1 MLLRQI
7 TSRGR
12 HDLLLTTARLSQ
24 RRRDATLSLPLR
36 TYVTSIINRKQ
47 SFLRHSNSL
56 VSMPA
61 IVSSCSL
68 LEQQRHYGRQSY
80 DFNNAMNQAALM
92 TAAAV
97 TAGLGTAAVVASTK
111 NDDDPAALKFSQFHS
126 KNNQICNCEASVKES
141 ETKLTATSPQNSSI
155 TDEEEDEQDNLPTY
169 TMSQVSNYN
178 GQLSP
183 TNPHKRIW
191 MSYGGMVY
199 DVTEFV
205 ANHPG
210 GSEKILMGAG
220 GAIEPYWYLYRQHFA
235 SPLPLNLLSKMLI
248 GKLHPTDQDLI
259 DEQMEN
265 VTEQTPD
272 PYENEPQRN
281 STLIVHGDT
290 PMNAEVP
297 EGVITERYLT
307 PNDLF
312 YIRHHHPVPYLSE
325 GELEEFRLEVDL
337 TLMFPDAL
345 KKRKKAAEGGGDDDD
360 DEEEVAL
367 PATTAVDIVRRET
380 TDTTTSTSCSNSVV
394 AKLSLDQI
402 KSLPKVELISTLQC
416 SGNRRGGFNGL
427 RQTSGTPWGQ
437 GAISTAKWG
446 GARLIDVLMLAME
459 EVSKDQASTNE
470 ETEKKTK
477 QSSLIETLH
486 RLQTLIDD
494 HPELQH
500 LRFESL
506 DGMLASIDA
515 NKGLNPFG
523 DVIVAYEMNGE
534 DLPRDHGYPL
544 RVIVPGYAAVRN
556 VKWLKKLE
564 LAEEEAEGT
573 WQRGLNY
580 KILPPTVL
588 DAKEVDL
595 NIMPGLSEECVF
607 SGITKVEN
615 LSHTTPLPTTTT
627 TALEEEIFGSML
639 SMAPFAASRTP
650 LTPGETVLVKTSGW
664 AYAGG
669 GRNIVRVDVT
679 GNNGKSWQTAT
690 ITEGSNQ
697 PLRRAWA
704 WVFWECEVP
713 AVVCE
718 DGVSVELACKGVD
731 MAFNTQP
738 ESMGGMWNVRGL
750 VNNSYYRVKHKV
762 M

>member
-1 MLLRQI
+1 
-7 TSRGR
+7 
-12 HDLLLTTARLSQ
+12 
-24 RRRDATLSLPLR
+24 
-36 TYVTSIINRKQ
+36 
-47 SFLRHSNSL
+47 
-56 VSMPA
+56 
-61 IVSSCSL
+61 
-68 LEQQRHYGRQSY
+68 
-80 DFNNAMNQAALM
+80 
-92 TAAAV
+92 
-97 TAGLGTAAVVASTK
+97 
-111 NDDDPAALKFSQFHS
+111 
-126 KNNQICNCEASVKES
+126 
-141 ETKLTATSPQNSSI
+141 
-155 TDEEEDEQDNLPTY
+155 
-169 TMSQVSNYN
+169 
-178 GQLSP
+178 
-183 TNPHKRIW
+183 
-191 MSYGGMVY
+191 
-199 DVTEFV
+199 
-205 ANHPG
+205 
-210 GSEKILMGAG
+210 
-220 GAIEPYWYLYRQHFA
+220 
-235 SPLPLNLLSKMLI
+235 
-248 GKLHPTDQDLI
+248 
-259 DEQMEN
+259 MEN

-272 PYENEPQRN
+272 PYEHEPERN
-281 STLIVHGDT
+281 SKLIVHGDT

-297 EGVITERYLT
+297 NDEITERYLT
-307 PNDLF
+307 PNELF
-312 YIRHHHPVPYLSE
+312 YIRHHHPVPYLS
-325 GELEEFRLEVDL
+325 GKELEEFRLEVDL

-345 KKRKKAAEGGGDDDD
+345 EKKRRAAEGGDD
-360 DEEEVAL
+360 DEDDEEMDL
-367 PATTAVDIVRRET
+367 SATTAVDIVRRET
-380 TDTTTSTSCSNSVV
+380 TDTTTSSSCSNSVV

-402 KSLPKVELISTLQC
+402 KSLPKVELVSTLQC

-446 GARLIDVLMLAME
+446 GARLIDILMLAME
-459 EVSKDQASTNE
+459 QVTSDDDKEKNKLKNEKDG
-470 ETEKKTK
+470 KGG
-477 QSSLIETLH
+477 LIETLH
-486 RLQTLIDD
+486 SLQALIND

-595 NIMPGLSEECVF
+595 SVMPGLSEECVF

-615 LSHTTPLPTTTT
+615 LSHTEIRPTSI
-627 TALEEEIFGSML
+627 TALEEDIFDSSM
-639 SMAPFAASRTP
+639 SMAASFQGSRTPTP
-650 LTPGETVLVKTSGW
+650 LTPGEIVLVKTSGW

-713 AVVCE
+713 AIVCE

-750 VNNSYYRVKHKV
+750 VNNSFYRVKYKV

>member
-1 MLLRQI
+1 MRI
-7 TSRGR
+7 
-12 HDLLLTTARLSQ
+12 
-24 RRRDATLSLPLR
+24 
-36 TYVTSIINRKQ
+36 
-47 SFLRHSNSL
+47 
-56 VSMPA
+56 
-61 IVSSCSL
+61 
-68 LEQQRHYGRQSY
+68 
-80 DFNNAMNQAALM
+80 
-92 TAAAV
+92 
-97 TAGLGTAAVVASTK
+97 
-111 NDDDPAALKFSQFHS
+111 
-126 KNNQICNCEASVKES
+126 
-141 ETKLTATSPQNSSI
+141 
-155 TDEEEDEQDNLPTY
+155 
-169 TMSQVSNYN
+169 
-178 GQLSP
+178 GQL
-183 TNPHKRIW
+183 
-191 MSYGGMVY
+191 
-199 DVTEFV
+199 
-205 ANHPG
+205 HP
-210 GSEKILMGAG
+210 A
-220 GAIEPYWYLYRQHFA
+220 
-235 SPLPLNLLSKMLI
+235 
-248 GKLHPTDQDLI
+248 DQDRI

-272 PYENEPQRN
+272 PYEHEPQRN
-281 STLIVHGDT
+281 SQLIVHGDT

-297 EGVITERYLT
+297 QGVITERYLT
-307 PNDLF
+307 PNELF

-345 KKRKKAAEGGGDDDD
+345 MKRKRAAAAEEGGVVV
-360 DEEEVAL
+360 DEEEEEAL

-402 KSLPKVELISTLQC
+402 KSLPKVELTSTLQC

-437 GAISTAKWG
+437 GAISTANWG

-459 EVSKDQASTNE
+459 QVSKDDQTSPDE
-470 ETEKKTK
+470 QKKK
-477 QSSLIETLH
+477 KPSSLIETLH
-486 RLQTLIDD
+486 SLQALIDN

-595 NIMPGLSEECVF
+595 NRMPGLSEECVF

-615 LSHTTPLPTTTT
+615 LSHTVPLPTT
-627 TALEEEIFGSML
+627 AFEEEIFGSM
-639 SMAPFAASRTP
+639 SMMPFAGSRTP

-713 AVVCE
+713 AIVCE

>member
-1 MLLRQI
+1 
-7 TSRGR
+7 
-12 HDLLLTTARLSQ
+12 
-24 RRRDATLSLPLR
+24 
-36 TYVTSIINRKQ
+36 
-47 SFLRHSNSL
+47 
-56 VSMPA
+56 
-61 IVSSCSL
+61 
-68 LEQQRHYGRQSY
+68 
-80 DFNNAMNQAALM
+80 
-92 TAAAV
+92 
-97 TAGLGTAAVVASTK
+97 
-111 NDDDPAALKFSQFHS
+111 
-126 KNNQICNCEASVKES
+126 
-141 ETKLTATSPQNSSI
+141 
-155 TDEEEDEQDNLPTY
+155 
-169 TMSQVSNYN
+169 
-178 GQLSP
+178 
-183 TNPHKRIW
+183 
-191 MSYGGMVY
+191 
-199 DVTEFV
+199 
-205 ANHPG
+205 
-210 GSEKILMGAG
+210 
-220 GAIEPYWYLYRQHFA
+220 
-235 SPLPLNLLSKMLI
+235 MLI
-248 GKLHPTDQDLI
+248 GKLHPNDQDLI

-272 PYENEPQRN
+272 PYENEPERN
-281 STLIVHGDT
+281 ASLIVHGDT

-297 EGVITERYLT
+297 QEVITEKYLT
-307 PNDLF
+307 PNELF

-325 GELEEFRLEVDL
+325 GELEDFRLEVDL

-345 KKRKKAAEGGGDDDD
+345 KKRKAAEGDDDD
-360 DEEEVAL
+360 DDEEVAL

-402 KSLPKVELISTLQC
+402 KALPKVELISTLQC

-437 GAISTAKWG
+437 GAISTARWG

-459 EVSKDQASTNE
+459 EVSKDQASD
-470 ETEKKTK
+470 EKKKNASDGKDYK

-615 LSHTTPLPTTTT
+615 LSHTTPTVSTTT

-639 SMAPFAASRTP
+639 SMAPSFQPARTP

-713 AVVCE
+713 AIVCE

-750 VNNSYYRVKHKV
+750 VNNSYYRVKHV
-762 M
+762 VE

>member
-1 MLLRQI
+1 M
-7 TSRGR
+7 S
-12 HDLLLTTARLSQ
+12 
-24 RRRDATLSLPLR
+24 
-36 TYVTSIINRKQ
+36 
-47 SFLRHSNSL
+47 
-56 VSMPA
+56 
-61 IVSSCSL
+61 
-68 LEQQRHYGRQSY
+68 
-80 DFNNAMNQAALM
+80 AAVM
-92 TAAAV
+92 TAA
-97 TAGLGTAAVVASTK
+97 LAAAASTTSMT
-111 NDDDPAALKFSQFHS
+111 NTENGDCRLLAALKSTQFYPNKQSQSSSNTTCH
-126 KNNQICNCEASVKES
+126 CEAPSNNINQGEDNDDEQES
-141 ETKLTATSPQNSSI
+141 E
-155 TDEEEDEQDNLPTY
+155 DNLLPTY

-191 MSYGGMVY
+191 MSYGGLVY
-199 DVTEFV
+199 DVTEFIV
-205 ANHPG
+205 NHPG
-210 GSEKILMGAG
+210 GSDKILMGAG

-235 SPLPLNLLSKMLI
+235 SSLPLNLLSKMLI
-248 GKLHPTDQDLI
+248 GKLHPSDQDRI

-272 PYENEPQRN
+272 PYEHEPERN
-281 STLIVHGDT
+281 SQLIVHGDT

-297 EGVITERYLT
+297 QDVITTRYLT
-307 PNDLF
+307 PNELF
-312 YIRHHHPVPYLSE
+312 YIRHHHPVPYLSRE
-325 GELEEFRLEVDL
+325 ELEEFRLEVDL

-345 KKRKKAAEGGGDDDD
+345 EKRKRAAAEGGDGDDNDED
-360 DEEEVAL
+360 EEDEEEMVL
-367 PATTAVDIVRRET
+367 PATTTTAVDIVRRET
-380 TDTTTSTSCSNSVV
+380 TETITSSSCSNSVV

-402 KSLPKVELISTLQC
+402 KSLPKVELVSTLQC

-446 GARLIDVLMLAME
+446 GARLIDVLMLAMKEVE
-459 EVSKDQASTNE
+459 EKNKLSTKKNE
-470 ETEKKTK
+470 NDGKKEGQQEQK
-477 QSSLIETLH
+477 PSLIETLH
-486 RLQTLIDD
+486 SLQALIDN

-595 NIMPGLSEECVF
+595 SVMPGLSEECVF

-615 LSHTTPLPTTTT
+615 LSHTHTPMNTSS
-627 TALEEEIFGSML
+627 TALEEDIFDSSM
-639 SMAPFAASRTP
+639 SMAASFFAGGSRSRSRTP
-650 LTPGETVLVKTSGW
+650 LTPGEIVLVKTSGW

-713 AVVCE
+713 AIVCE

-750 VNNSYYRVKHKV
+750 VNNSFYRVKHKV

>member
-1 MLLRQI
+1 
-7 TSRGR
+7 
-12 HDLLLTTARLSQ
+12 
-24 RRRDATLSLPLR
+24 
-36 TYVTSIINRKQ
+36 VK
-47 SFLRHSNSL
+47 
-56 VSMPA
+56 
-61 IVSSCSL
+61 
-68 LEQQRHYGRQSY
+68 
-80 DFNNAMNQAALM
+80 
-92 TAAAV
+92 
-97 TAGLGTAAVVASTK
+97 TK
-111 NDDDPAALKFSQFHS
+111 K
-126 KNNQICNCEASVKES
+126 
-141 ETKLTATSPQNSSI
+141 
-155 TDEEEDEQDNLPTY
+155 
-169 TMSQVSNYN
+169 
-178 GQLSP
+178 
-183 TNPHKRIW
+183 
-191 MSYGGMVY
+191 
-199 DVTEFV
+199 
-205 ANHPG
+205 
-210 GSEKILMGAG
+210 
-220 GAIEPYWYLYRQHFA
+220 
-235 SPLPLNLLSKMLI
+235 
-248 GKLHPTDQDLI
+248 
-259 DEQMEN
+259 
-265 VTEQTPD
+265 
-272 PYENEPQRN
+272 
-281 STLIVHGDT
+281 
-290 PMNAEVP
+290 
-297 EGVITERYLT
+297 
-307 PNDLF
+307 
-312 YIRHHHPVPYLSE
+312 
-325 GELEEFRLEVDL
+325 
-337 TLMFPDAL
+337 
-345 KKRKKAAEGGGDDDD
+345 KKANATGEDD
-360 DEEEVAL
+360 DEEELVL
-367 PATTAVDIVRRET
+367 PASTAVEIVRRATTET
-380 TDTTTSTSCSNSVV
+380 ESSTSCVNSVV
-394 AKLSLDQI
+394 AKLSLEQI
-402 KSLPKVELISTLQC
+402 KSLPKVELTSTLQC

-459 EVSKDQASTNE
+459 EVSKDRATPE
-470 ETEKKTK
+470 GKKK
-477 QSSLIETLH
+477 YGGSGKEQQQSLIETLH
-486 RLQTLIDD
+486 TLQSLIED

-515 NKGLNPFG
+515 NKGFNPFG
-523 DVIVAYEMNGE
+523 DVIIAYEMNGT

-564 LAEEEAEGT
+564 LAEEEALGT

-595 NIMPGLSEECVF
+595 DKMPGLSEECVF

-615 LSHTTPLPTTTT
+615 LSHTVPVPT
-627 TALEEEIFGSML
+627 TALEEEIFGSNL
-639 SMAPFAASRTP
+639 SMMPFAGSRTP
-650 LTPGETVLVKTSGW
+650 LTPGETVLVKASGW

-704 WVFWECEVP
+704 WIFWECEVP
-713 AVVCE
+713 ATVCE

>member
-1 MLLRQI
+1 M
-7 TSRGR
+7 
-12 HDLLLTTARLSQ
+12 A
-24 RRRDATLSLPLR
+24 
-36 TYVTSIINRKQ
+36 
-47 SFLRHSNSL
+47 
-56 VSMPA
+56 
-61 IVSSCSL
+61 
-68 LEQQRHYGRQSY
+68 
-80 DFNNAMNQAALM
+80 
-92 TAAAV
+92 TAAA
-97 TAGLGTAAVVASTK
+97 ASSR
-111 NDDDPAALKFSQFHS
+111 NDDDDSTIAFNSTQFCSSNNISS
-126 KNNQICNCEASVKES
+126 KNVCHCEAATTNKES
-141 ETKLTATSPQNSSI
+141 QSAKLTATTPYNNN
-155 TDEEEDEQDNLPTY
+155 EDDNEDNLPTY
-169 TMSQVSNYN
+169 TMSQVANFN

-183 TNPHKRIW
+183 SNPNKRIW
-191 MSYGGMVY
+191 MSYGGLVY

-235 SPLPLNLLSKMLI
+235 SDLPLNLLSKMLI
-248 GKLHPTDQDLI
+248 GQLHPADQDRI

-265 VTEQTPD
+265 VTEHTPD
-272 PYENEPQRN
+272 PYEHEPQRN
-281 STLIVHGDT
+281 SQLIVHGDT

-297 EGVITERYLT
+297 QGVITERYLT
-307 PNDLF
+307 PNELF

-345 KKRKKAAEGGGDDDD
+345 KKRKRAAAEEGGVDD
-360 DEEEVAL
+360 DEEEEEAL

-380 TDTTTSTSCSNSVV
+380 TDTTTTSCSNSVV

-402 KSLPKVELISTLQC
+402 KSLPKVELTSTLQC

-459 EVSKDQASTNE
+459 QVSKDDQTSPDE
-470 ETEKKTK
+470 EKKEK
-477 QSSLIETLH
+477 KSSSLIETLH
-486 RLQTLIDD
+486 SLQALIDN

-595 NIMPGLSEECVF
+595 NRMPGLSEECVF

-615 LSHTTPLPTTTT
+615 LSHTVPLPTT
-627 TALEEEIFGSML
+627 AFEEEIFGSM
-639 SMAPFAASRTP
+639 SMPLPFAGSRTP

-713 AVVCE
+713 AIVCE

>member
-1 MLLRQI
+1 M
-7 TSRGR
+7 S
-12 HDLLLTTARLSQ
+12 
-24 RRRDATLSLPLR
+24 
-36 TYVTSIINRKQ
+36 
-47 SFLRHSNSL
+47 
-56 VSMPA
+56 
-61 IVSSCSL
+61 
-68 LEQQRHYGRQSY
+68 
-80 DFNNAMNQAALM
+80 AAAM
-92 TAAAV
+92 TAAALASA
-97 TAGLGTAAVVASTK
+97 TANMTRNEESEDRLSK
-111 NDDDPAALKFSQFHS
+111 ALKSTQFYYSTNHQRSQSTSSSSCHCQAIA
-126 KNNQICNCEASVKES
+126 KCEAS
-141 ETKLTATSPQNSSI
+141 SSSKQEN
-155 TDEEEDEQDNLPTY
+155 DDNDNEDNNLPTY

-191 MSYGGMVY
+191 MSYGGFVY
-199 DVTEFV
+199 DVTEFI

-235 SPLPLNLLSKMLI
+235 SSLPLNLLSKMLI
-248 GKLHPTDQDLI
+248 GKLHPSDQDRI

-272 PYENEPQRN
+272 PYEHEPERN
-281 STLIVHGDT
+281 SKLIVHGDT

-297 EGVITERYLT
+297 RDVITERYLT
-307 PNDLF
+307 PNELF

-345 KKRKKAAEGGGDDDD
+345 EKRKRAAEGGGGDDE
-360 DEEEVAL
+360 DEEEMAL

-380 TDTTTSTSCSNSVV
+380 TDTTTSSTCSNSVV
-394 AKLSLDQI
+394 AKLSLEQI
-402 KSLPKVELISTLQC
+402 KSLPKVELVSTLQC

-437 GAISTAKWG
+437 GAISTAKWS

-459 EVSKDQASTNE
+459 QVTSADDEGKNKLMGKNNNE
-470 ETEKKTK
+470 GKGG
-477 QSSLIETLH
+477 LIETLH
-486 RLQTLIDD
+486 SLQALIDN

-595 NIMPGLSEECVF
+595 SVMPGLSEECVF

-615 LSHTTPLPTTTT
+615 LSHTHAPMMTMNTTS
-627 TALEEEIFGSML
+627 TALEEDIFDSSM
-639 SMAPFAASRTP
+639 SMAASFHQGGSRTTSPTP
-650 LTPGETVLVKTSGW
+650 LTPGEIVLVKTSGW

-713 AVVCE
+713 AIVCE

-750 VNNSYYRVKHKV
+750 VNNSFYRVKHKV

>member
-1 MLLRQI
+1 L
-7 TSRGR
+7 
-12 HDLLLTTARLSQ
+12 
-24 RRRDATLSLPLR
+24 
-36 TYVTSIINRKQ
+36 
-47 SFLRHSNSL
+47 SL
-56 VSMPA
+56 VSLLYVTMMNSISPHLL
-61 IVSSCSL
+61 ISRILFLSLSS
-68 LEQQRHYGRQSY
+68 
-80 DFNNAMNQAALM
+80 
-92 TAAAV
+92 TV
-97 TAGLGTAAVVASTK
+97 
-111 NDDDPAALKFSQFHS
+111 
-126 KNNQICNCEASVKES
+126 
-141 ETKLTATSPQNSSI
+141 
-155 TDEEEDEQDNLPTY
+155 
-169 TMSQVSNYN
+169 
-178 GQLSP
+178 
-183 TNPHKRIW
+183 
-191 MSYGGMVY
+191 
-199 DVTEFV
+199 
-205 ANHPG
+205 
-210 GSEKILMGAG
+210 
-220 GAIEPYWYLYRQHFA
+220 YRQHFA
-235 SPLPLNLLSKMLI
+235 SDLPMNLLSKMII
-248 GKLHPTDQDLI
+248 GKLHPTDQERI
-259 DEQMEN
+259 DDQMEN
-265 VTEQTPD
+265 LTEQTPD
-272 PYENEPQRN
+272 PYEHEPKKSRN
-281 STLIVHGDT
+281 SQLIVHGDT

-297 EGVITERYLT
+297 QKLITRSYVT

-325 GELEEFRLEVDL
+325 GELREFRLEVDL
-337 TLMFPDAL
+337 TLMFPDAM
-345 KKRKKAAEGGGDDDD
+345 KRKRKAASGAAGDYKDDDDD
-360 DEEEVAL
+360 DEEEELLL
-367 PATTAVDIVRRET
+367 PAAAGSTAVEIVRRAT
-380 TDTTTSTSCSNSVV
+380 ADTESSTSCSNSVV
-394 AKLSLDQI
+394 AKLSLEQI
-402 KSLPKVELISTLQC
+402 KSLPKVELTSTLQC

-437 GAISTAKWG
+437 GAISTARWG

-459 EVSKDQASTNE
+459 EVSKDHRAPDGKRNWKNKYGGGNE
-470 ETEKKTK
+470 
-477 QSSLIETLH
+477 QQSLIEAL
-486 RLQTLIDD
+486 RNLQSLIDD

-515 NKGLNPFG
+515 NKALNPFG

-564 LAEEEAEGT
+564 LAEEEALGT

-595 NIMPGLSEECVF
+595 DKMPGLSEECVF

-615 LSHTTPLPTTTT
+615 LSHTVPVPT
-627 TALEEEIFGSML
+627 TALEEEIFGSM
-639 SMAPFAASRTP
+639 SMGPFAGSRTP

-713 AVVCE
+713 ATVCE
-718 DGVSVELACKGVD
+718 DGISVELACKGVD

-750 VNNSYYRVKHKV
+750 VNNSFYRVKHKV

>member
-1 MLLRQI
+1 M
-7 TSRGR
+7 
-12 HDLLLTTARLSQ
+12 
-24 RRRDATLSLPLR
+24 
-36 TYVTSIINRKQ
+36 
-47 SFLRHSNSL
+47 
-56 VSMPA
+56 
-61 IVSSCSL
+61 
-68 LEQQRHYGRQSY
+68 
-80 DFNNAMNQAALM
+80 
-92 TAAAV
+92 
-97 TAGLGTAAVVASTK
+97 
-111 NDDDPAALKFSQFHS
+111 
-126 KNNQICNCEASVKES
+126 
-141 ETKLTATSPQNSSI
+141 
-155 TDEEEDEQDNLPTY
+155 
-169 TMSQVSNYN
+169 
-178 GQLSP
+178 
-183 TNPHKRIW
+183 
-191 MSYGGMVY
+191 
-199 DVTEFV
+199 
-205 ANHPG
+205 
-210 GSEKILMGAG
+210 
-220 GAIEPYWYLYRQHFA
+220 
-235 SPLPLNLLSKMLI
+235 NLLSKMII
-248 GKLHPTDQDLI
+248 GKLHPSDQEHI
-259 DEQMEN
+259 DDQMEN

-272 PYENEPQRN
+272 PYEHEPERH
-281 STLIVHGDT
+281 SKLIVHGDT

-297 EGVITERYLT
+297 QELITGSYLT
-307 PNDLF
+307 PNELF
-312 YIRHHHPVPYLSE
+312 YIRHHHPVPYL
-325 GELEEFRLEVDL
+325 GEKELKDFRLEVDL
-337 TLMFPDAL
+337 TLMFPDAMM
-345 KKRKKAAEGGGDDDD
+345 KKRKKAAAAGEKGGGEEK
-360 DEEEVAL
+360 EEEEEEELL
-367 PATTAVDIVRRET
+367 PAATTAVDIVRRET
-380 TDTTTSTSCSNSVV
+380 TDTGSSTSCVNSVV
-394 AKLSLDQI
+394 AKLSLEQI
-402 KSLPKVELISTLQC
+402 KALPKVELTATLQC

-459 EVSKDQASTNE
+459 EASKDRDTDGKKNKWTNKCGGKE
-470 ETEKKTK
+470 
-477 QSSLIETLH
+477 QSLIEALH
-486 RLQTLIDD
+486 RLQSLIDD

-523 DVIVAYEMNGE
+523 DVIIAYEMNGE

-564 LAEEEAEGT
+564 LAEEEALGT

-595 NIMPGLSEECVF
+595 DKMPGLSEECVF

-615 LSHTTPLPTTTT
+615 LSHTVPVPT
-627 TALEEEIFGSML
+627 TALEEEIFGSM
-639 SMAPFAASRTP
+639 SIPFTGPRSP
-650 LTPGETVLVKTSGW
+650 LTPGETVLVKASGW

-713 AVVCE
+713 ATVCE